1 MSETLTAKLQ
11 TLGFSEYE
19 AKAYIALVS
28 LGSPTAY
35 EISDFTEVPYPKVY
49 SVLAKL
55 EKRGLVEVSRGRPM
69 RFRALPLKQA
79 LTTIKDSII
88 DRLELA
94 TQKALEEL
102 EPIHKTISTRQA
114 LGTWNIVGKR
124 NVINKLKEILEYA
137 RTEILLSFPD
147 VENSLLD
154 SMTPILKRAKKRGV
168 SIKLLT
174 PLQSKAYLR
183 RFNKVAELRFARD
196 VASRYVVVDNIGSLM
211 ISIAKSEI
219 GSESWSGVWA
229 TCCNC
234 LQQSQEHFRYAW
246 SDAKRLFHN

>member
-1 MSETLTAKLQ
+1 MSETLVTKLQ
-11 TLGFSEYE
+11 TLGFGEYE

-55 EKRGLVEVSRGRPM
+55 EKKGLVEVNRGRPM
-69 RFRALPLKQA
+69 RFRALPPKQA
-79 LTTIKDSII
+79 LTAIKDSII
-88 DRLELA
+88 DRLEFA

-102 EPIHKTISTRQA
+102 EPIHKTISIRQA

-124 NVINKLKEILEYA
+124 NVINKLKEILEDA

-147 VENSLLD
+147 VENLLLD
-154 SMTPILKRAKKRGV
+154 SMTQILKRAKKRGV

-183 RFNKVAELRFARD
+183 GFNKVAELRFTKD

-229 TCCNC
+229 TCRNC
-234 LQQSQEHFRYAW
+234 LQQSREHFRYAW

>member
-1 MSETLTAKLQ
+1 MSETLITTLQ
-11 TLGFSEYE
+11 KLGFSEYE
-19 AKAYIALVS
+19 TKAYFALIS

-55 EKRGLVEVSRGRPM
+55 ERKGLIEVNRGRPT
-69 RFRALPLKQA
+69 RFRALPPNQA
-79 LTTIKDSII
+79 LTGLKDSII
-88 DRLELA
+88 DQLELA

-102 EPIHKTISTRQA
+102 EPIYKTISTRET

-124 NVINKLKEILEYA
+124 NVVNKLKEVLEVA
-137 RTEILLSFPD
+137 RKEIVLSFPD
-147 VENSLLD
+147 VENLLLD
-154 SMTPILKRAKKRGV
+154 SVTRILKRAKKRGV

-174 PLQSKAYLR
+174 SLQSKAYLR
-183 RFNKVAELRFARD
+183 RVNKVAELRFTKD
-196 VASRYVVVDNIGSLM
+196 VVSRYVIVDNIGSLM

-229 TCCNC
+229 TCRNC

-246 SDAKRLFHN
+246 SSASEPL